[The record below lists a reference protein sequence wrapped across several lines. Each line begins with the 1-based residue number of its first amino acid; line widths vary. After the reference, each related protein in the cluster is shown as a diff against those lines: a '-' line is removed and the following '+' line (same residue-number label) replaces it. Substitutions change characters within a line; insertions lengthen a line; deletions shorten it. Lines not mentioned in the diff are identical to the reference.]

1 MSVHT
6 LDIDSGER
14 DPIAYPNPGDY
25 VVELKNPIYNV
36 SKISLV
42 SARIHASQLLIND
55 RNNTFSVNGT
65 TVTLPN
71 ENYSGQELAEELT
84 TQFQAA
90 SVPISTVTYDKSKND
105 LSFTGNS
112 PFTFEFY
119 GGENGFSTGTD
130 GFTTPHDIL
139 GLPASNVVSI
149 SEKDTITQD
158 YTNLTN
164 VPGSSRQPGTWRTYT
179 FGSIT
184 LPNDWTM
191 NGFKLTAT
199 VNGAL
204 DGIPT
209 AEYVTLKMKKQGIA
223 AGTQPS
229 VGMTFN
235 PQNQTSGITSGG
247 GKVYYT
253 NVTQSRTIVSNG
265 SFSAGDVVDFQ
276 MTIYVTYW
284 DTMSVNFA
292 IEYCPLTGCDMLT
305 TGSINLQGP
314 DALILK
320 ISSGAEELNKTVYS
334 DTPFYTGRI
343 LMCGDVINYSGI
355 DDTVEH
361 NFESGSQNISKI
373 RIQFFYSSNNRLIP
387 YDFRNANHVLKLS
400 INGVTDKLS
409 RVPMVKKGTELQNEE
424 RTEGYRLPPN
434 IQGKV
439 DDLNKWNGFIYI
451 FLIVLTGC
459 FFMVFTKPRRLS
471 E

>member
-65 TVTLPN
+65 TVMLPN
-71 ENYSGQELAEELT
+71 ENYSGNEIASELL
-84 TQFQAA
+84 TQFQAT
-90 SVPISTVTYDKSKND
+90 SVPISAVTYDKSKND
-105 LSFTGNS
+105 LSFTGYA

-119 GGENGFSTGTD
+119 GGENGFASGVE
-130 GFTTPHDIL
+130 GLTTPHDIM
-139 GLPASNVVSI
+139 GLPASNI
-149 SEKDTITQD
+149 S
-158 YTNLTN
+158 
-164 VPGSSRQPGTWRTYT
+164 
-179 FGSIT
+179 
-184 LPNDWTM
+184 
-191 NGFKLTAT
+191 
-199 VNGAL
+199 
-204 DGIPT
+204 
-209 AEYVTLKMKKQGIA
+209 
-223 AGTQPS
+223 
-229 VGMTFN
+229 
-235 PQNQTSGITSGG
+235 
-247 GKVYYT
+247 
-253 NVTQSRTIVSNG
+253 
-265 SFSAGDVVDFQ
+265 
-276 MTIYVTYW
+276 
-284 DTMSVNFA
+284 SVNNT
-292 IEYCPLTGCDMLT
+292 ID
-305 TGSINLQGP
+305 TGSLHLQGP

-320 ISSGAEELNKTVYS
+320 ISSGSEQLNKTVYS

-343 LMCGDVINYSGI
+343 LMAGDVINYSGI

-361 NFESGSQNISKI
+361 NFDSGTQNISKL

-400 INGVTDKLS
+400 IVGTTDKLS